1 MGNSSGALRGSL
13 VVGALVVAV
22 AIPNVVFTH
31 RSYSDTTT
39 STSPPQTTSAVTPL
53 TSTTSTTL
61 PHNIALLRLGSKG
74 PAVLDLQRR
83 LSTLGYWLGP
93 TDGQFGNLTQQA
105 VFALQKASS
114 LVRDGVVGI
123 QTLTVLSRNIRPHPR
138 STAGNAVE
146 IDLRRNLLM
155 FVRGGKLATT
165 LNTSTGGGY
174 AYTSGGVTSI
184 ATTPRG
190 VFAVFRQVNGMDISP
205 LGELWR
211 PKYFTGGF
219 AVHGSAS
226 VPPYPVSHG
235 CVRVSNAAMDWIWA
249 TNRMPIGTKVWVYY

>member
-1 MGNSSGALRGSL
+1 MGNPSATLRASL
-13 VVGALVVAV
+13 AIGALVTGAVTSNVALTNPSS
-22 AIPNVVFTH
+22 A
-31 RSYSDTTT
+31 DTTT
-39 STSPPQTTSAVTPL
+39 SISPPTTTPYVAPLASTSA
-53 TSTTSTTL
+53 TTL
-61 PHNIALLRLGSKG
+61 PRNHPLLRLGSKG
-74 PAVLDLQRR
+74 SAVRDLQHR

-93 TDGQFGNLTQQA
+93 IDGLFGNLTQQA
-105 VFALQKASS
+105 VYALQKASS
-114 LVRDGVVGI
+114 LARDGVVGR
-123 QTLTVLSRNIRPHPR
+123 LTFAALARNIRPHPR

-155 FVRGGKLATT
+155 IVRDGQLATT

-174 AYTSGGVTSI
+174 AFISGGVTSI
-184 ATTPRG
+184 ANTPRG

-219 AVHGSAS
+219 AIHGSAS

-249 TNRMPIGTKVWVYY
+249 TNRMPIGAKVWVY